1 MKGHIA
7 LKQFRETI
15 KNHIE
20 KQNASLVSFGITITH
35 KYKQIE
41 VLTQNEIPKPFYQRV
56 LEYILHFFSRSQS
69 NGTESVLVIQFKP
82 IKLPH
87 QIECKEYAF
96 GLPIK
101 NGDIPSKT
109 LFSILKKVNRLIH
122 RLKAIANKKSP
133 KTACKATAMD
143 TIRYVFSE
151 KYAYKRKSNG
161 INLKTIIFL
170 LIVLSSIVYMA
181 LSVIFLHG

>member
-69 NGTESVLVIQFKP
+69 NGTESVLVIQFWNVGH
-82 IKLPH
+82 LLF
-87 QIECKEYAF
+87 QI
-96 GLPIK
+96 
-101 NGDIPSKT
+101 
-109 LFSILKKVNRLIH
+109 
-122 RLKAIANKKSP
+122 
-133 KTACKATAMD
+133 
-143 TIRYVFSE
+143 
-151 KYAYKRKSNG
+151 
-161 INLKTIIFL
+161 
-170 LIVLSSIVYMA
+170 
-181 LSVIFLHG
+181 